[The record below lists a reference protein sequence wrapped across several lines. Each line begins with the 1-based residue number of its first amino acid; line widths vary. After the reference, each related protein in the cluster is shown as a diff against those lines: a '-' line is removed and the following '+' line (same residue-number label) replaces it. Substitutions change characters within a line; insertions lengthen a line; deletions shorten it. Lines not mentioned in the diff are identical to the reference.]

1 MNMNLRQAKKI
12 INQETPPE
20 TDPRN
25 RIWRYRYKKA
35 NAYIGKLYKN
45 KLRKQ
50 RKSGKK
56 FLSPDEIDQ
65 LITDV
70 MQEFKEE

>member
-45 KLRKQ
+45 ETKILHNPLPPR
-50 RKSGKK
+50 
-56 FLSPDEIDQ
+56 
-65 LITDV
+65 
-70 MQEFKEE
+70 